1 MLTSENRTKRKM
13 SSQMEFSRI
22 NVFDTVDKHKE
33 RELKTILALIVEPNS
48 NVHNQNVRLR
58 CPFCIKT
65 NKTKTRIFKSLYNL
79 KWHLKEHQDEVCS
92 EFSYKDVRKIIKS
105 LEIIHGKSTNRKL
118 EFEIEECII
127 KDKTKYGRV
136 RNSMMKNLRM
146 KYGTKAADRALWR
159 VNKELERNISQNK
172 YSEIEN

>member
-79 KWHLKEHQDEVCS
+79 KWH
-92 EFSYKDVRKIIKS
+92 Y
-105 LEIIHGKSTNRKL
+105 
-118 EFEIEECII
+118 
-127 KDKTKYGRV
+127 
-136 RNSMMKNLRM
+136 
-146 KYGTKAADRALWR
+146 
-159 VNKELERNISQNK
+159 
-172 YSEIEN
+172 